1 MATAMVD
8 EITDKTFERVG
19 HFICEYA
26 RLCGR
31 TNVEVAHALL
41 GSKTLRKHGYR
52 HEQKG
57 HLTESQGK
65 AAILL
70 LDYWIRSKYGAF

>member
-1 MATAMVD
+1 MSD
-8 EITDKTFERVG
+8 EITSETYRRVG
-19 HFICEYA
+19 HLICEYA

-31 TNVEVAHALL
+31 TNAEVAHALL

-70 LDYWIRSKYGAF
+70 LDYWIRSKVGDF

>member
-1 MATAMVD
+1 MPD
-8 EITDKTFERVG
+8 EITDKTYERVG
-19 HFICEYA
+19 HLIGEYA
-26 RLCGR
+26 QLCGR

-41 GSKTLRKHGYR
+41 GSKTLRKHGYD
-52 HEQKG
+52 HAKKG

-70 LDYWIRSKYGAF
+70 LDYWIGVKVGDF